1 VVAGEEPTP
10 LEVLLAERVVACW
23 LLVELLE
30 VNWSARINPESAK
43 AIKRSGGEVPASFV
57 RELMKMQESTHRR
70 YLSAVE
76 ALARVRRLQATTPPA
91 VQVNTQVNL
100 LGKRRR

>member
-1 VVAGEEPTP
+1 VVAGEEPT
-10 LEVLLAERVVACW
+10 LLAERVVALW

-30 VNWSARINPESAK
+30 VNWSAQLNRE
-43 AIKRSGGEVPASFV
+43 AIKRSGSEVPASFV
-57 RELMKMQESTHRR
+57 REPMKMQESAHRR
-70 YLSAVE
+70 YLSAIE

>member
-1 VVAGEEPTP
+1 
-10 LEVLLAERVVACW
+10 VLLAERVVACW
-23 LLVELLE
+23 LLVGLPEASM
-30 VNWSARINPESAK
+30 SAQLNRE
-43 AIKRSGGEVPASFV
+43 AIKRSDGVPASFV
-57 RELMKMQESTHRR
+57 RELMKMQEGAQQR
-70 YLSAVE
+70 YLSAIE

>member
-10 LEVLLAERVVACW
+10 LEVRLAERVVACW

-30 VNWSARINPESAK
+30 VNWSARINPEFAK

>member
-1 VVAGEEPTP
+1 VVAGGEPTP
-10 LEVLLAERVVACW
+10 LEVLVAVRVVACW
-23 LLVELLE
+23 LLVGLLE
-30 VNWSARINPESAK
+30 ANMSAQLNRE

>member
-1 VVAGEEPTP
+1 MVAGEEPTP

-30 VNWSARINPESAK
+30 VNWSARINPEFAK

-57 RELMKMQESTHRR
+57 RELMKMQESTHRPPR
-70 YLSAVE
+70 KAAAV
-76 ALARVRRLQATTPPA
+76 RVGVCIAFGQMCRDES
-91 VQVNTQVNL
+91 
-100 LGKRRR
+100 